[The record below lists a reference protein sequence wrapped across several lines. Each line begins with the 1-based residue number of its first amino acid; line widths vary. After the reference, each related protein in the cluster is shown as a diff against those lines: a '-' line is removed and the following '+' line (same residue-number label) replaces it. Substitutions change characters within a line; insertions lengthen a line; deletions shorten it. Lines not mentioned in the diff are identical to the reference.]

1 MNVITINKDIKIPY
15 TELKFDFFRSSG
27 PGGQHVNKV
36 ETGVRIRFDVTHSI
50 YLSEHIKKRLML
62 IHNSK
67 INREGELLVESTI
80 YKSQHRN
87 KQEVIEK
94 LTELLIQASKKEKKR
109 IKTNRTKSS
118 IAKRLNKKKKRSN
131 IKILRR
137 KPDPDDF

>member
-15 TELKFDFFRSSG
+15 SELKFDFFRSSG

-36 ETGVRIRFDVTHSI
+36 ETGVRLRFDVTHSI
-50 YLSEHIKKRLML
+50 YLPEHMKKRLML
-62 IHNSK
+62 NHNSK

-94 LTELLIQASKKEKKR
+94 LTELLIQASQKEKKR

-131 IKILRR
+131 IKILRK

>member
-50 YLSEHIKKRLML
+50 YLSEHMKKRLML

>member
-1 MNVITINKDIKIPY
+1 MNVITIKKDIKIPY
-15 TELKFDFFRSSG
+15 SELKFDFFRSSG

-36 ETGVRIRFDVTHSI
+36 ETGVRLRFDVTHSI
-50 YLSEHIKKRLML
+50 YLPEHIKKRLML
-62 IHNSK
+62 IHSSK

-137 KPDPDDF
+137 KPDLDNF

>member
-15 TELKFDFFRSSG
+15 SELKFDFFRSSG

-36 ETGVRIRFDVTHSI
+36 ETGVRLRFDMTHSI
-50 YLSEHIKKRLML
+50 YLPEHMKKRLIL

-87 KQEVIEK
+87 KQEVIKK

-137 KPDPDDF
+137 KPDLDNF

>member
-15 TELKFDFFRSSG
+15 SELKFDFFRSSG

-36 ETGVRIRFDVTHSI
+36 ETGVRLRFDVTHSI
-50 YLSEHIKKRLML
+50 YLPEHIKKRLML
-62 IHNSK
+62 IHSSK

-137 KPDPDDF
+137 KPDLDDF

>member
-15 TELKFDFFRSSG
+15 SELKFEFFRSSG

-36 ETGVRIRFDVTHSI
+36 ETGVRLRFDVTHSI
-50 YLSEHIKKRLML
+50 YLPEHMKKRLML
-62 IHNSK
+62 IHSSK

-87 KQEVIEK
+87 KQKVIDK

-131 IKILRR
+131 IKILRK

>member
-15 TELKFDFFRSSG
+15 SELKFDFFRSSG

-50 YLSEHIKKRLML
+50 YLPEHMKKRLIL

-137 KPDPDDF
+137 KPDRDDS

>member
-1 MNVITINKDIKIPY
+1 MKVITINKDIKIPY
-15 TELKFDFFRSSG
+15 SELKFDFFRSSG

-36 ETGVRIRFDVTHSI
+36 ETGVRLRFDMTHSI
-50 YLSEHIKKRLML
+50 YLPEYMKKRLML

-131 IKILRR
+131 IKILRK

>member
-1 MNVITINKDIKIPY
+1 MNLITINKDIKIPY
-15 TELKFDFFRSSG
+15 SELKFDFFRSSG

-36 ETGVRIRFDVTHSI
+36 ETGVRLRFDMTHSI
-50 YLSEHIKKRLML
+50 YLPEHMKKRLML

-87 KQEVIEK
+87 KQEVIDK

-109 IKTNRTKSS
+109 IKTTRTKSS
-118 IAKRLNKKKKRSN
+118 IEKRLYEKKKRSN
-131 IKILRR
+131 IKKLRN
-137 KPDPDDF
+137 KPEPDDS

>member
-15 TELKFDFFRSSG
+15 SELKFEFFRSSG

-50 YLSEHIKKRLML
+50 YLPEHMKKRLML

-131 IKILRR
+131 IKILRK

>member
-15 TELKFDFFRSSG
+15 SELKFDFFRSSG

-36 ETGVRIRFDVTHSI
+36 ETGVRLRFDMTHSI
-50 YLSEHIKKRLML
+50 YLPEHMKKRLML

-131 IKILRR
+131 IKILRK

>member
-15 TELKFDFFRSSG
+15 SELKFDFFRSSG

-36 ETGVRIRFDVTHSI
+36 ETGVRLRFDMTHSI
-50 YLSEHIKKRLML
+50 YLPEHMKKRLML
-62 IHNSK
+62 IHSSK

-87 KQEVIEK
+87 KQEVIDK
-94 LTELLIQASKKEKKR
+94 LIALLIQASKKEKKR

-131 IKILRR
+131 IKILRK

>member
-15 TELKFDFFRSSG
+15 SELKFDFFRSSG

-36 ETGVRIRFDVTHSI
+36 ETGVRLRFDMTHSI
-50 YLSEHIKKRLML
+50 YLPEHMKKRLML

-87 KQEVIEK
+87 KQEVIKK

-118 IAKRLNKKKKRSN
+118 ITKRLNKKKKRSN
-131 IKILRR
+131 IKILRK

>member
-15 TELKFDFFRSSG
+15 SELKFDFFRSSG

-36 ETGVRIRFDVTHSI
+36 ETGVRLRFDMTHSI
-50 YLSEHIKKRLML
+50 YLPEHMKKRLML

-109 IKTNRTKSS
+109 IKTNRTRSS
-118 IAKRLNKKKKRSN
+118 IEKRLNKKKKRGN
-131 IKILRR
+131 IKVLRR

>member
-15 TELKFDFFRSSG
+15 SELKFDFFRSSG

-36 ETGVRIRFDVTHSI
+36 ETGVRLRFDVTHSI
-50 YLSEHIKKRLML
+50 YLPEHMKKRLML
-62 IHNSK
+62 IHSSK

-131 IKILRR
+131 IKILRK

>member
-1 MNVITINKDIKIPY
+1 MNFITANKDITIPY
-15 TELKFDFFRSSG
+15 SELKFEFFRSSG

-50 YLSEHIKKRLML
+50 YLPEHIKKRLML
-62 IHNSK
+62 IHSSK

-131 IKILRR
+131 IKILRK

>member
-15 TELKFDFFRSSG
+15 SELKFDFFRSSG

-50 YLSEHIKKRLML
+50 YLSEHMKKRLML

>member
-1 MNVITINKDIKIPY
+1 MNIITIKKDIKIPY
-15 TELKFDFFRSSG
+15 SELKFEFFRSSG

-50 YLSEHIKKRLML
+50 YLPEHMKKRLML
-62 IHNSK
+62 IHSSK
-67 INREGELLVESTI
+67 INREGELLLESTI

-87 KQEVIEK
+87 KQKVIDK
-94 LTELLIQASKKEKKR
+94 LTALLIHASKKEKKR

-131 IKILRR
+131 IKILRK